1 MLLAIDI
8 GNTHTVIGIYRN
20 DALVADWRM
29 ASLTHRTADENW
41 LTLKSFCTDA
51 GIDAAAITAVGIS
64 SVVPD
69 LTFVFEHLSRK
80 HFGIEPVTISGSLD
94 FGITIRYKDPS
105 AVGADRLC
113 DAVAGFEKYGG
124 PLIIIDFGTATTY
137 DVVAKNGD
145 YLGGVITLGLEST
158 AAELHRR
165 AAKLPRIELRFPPSA
180 IGDDTASSMQ
190 SGVLFGNVDAVEGM
204 VKRIRAE
211 LGVPARVIATGGLA
225 KIIAAHTSVIEAV
238 EPSLVLDGIRLI
250 LKRMGTKTGAGRG
263 ASHERDAARSNS

>member
-8 GNTHTVIGIYRN
+8 GNTHTVIGIYRQGT
-20 DALVADWRM
+20 LVADWRM

-41 LTLKSFCTDA
+41 LTLKNFCADA
-51 GIDAAAITAVGIS
+51 GIDPAAVTAVGIS

-69 LTFVFEHLSRK
+69 LTFVFEHLARK
-80 HFGIEPVTISGSLD
+80 HFAVEPVTISGALD
-94 FGITIRYKDPS
+94 LGIRILYRDPS

-113 DAVAGFEKYGG
+113 NAVAGFVKYGG

-137 DVVAKNGD
+137 DVVSGEGD

-158 AAELHRR
+158 AEELHRR
-165 AAKLPRIELRFPPSA
+165 AAKLPRIELRFPPLA
-180 IGDDTASSMQ
+180 IGNDTASSMQ
-190 SGVLFGNVDAVEGM
+190 AGVLFGAVDATEGI

-211 LGVPARVIATGGLA
+211 LGKPARVIATGGLA
-225 KIIAAHTSVIEAV
+225 KIIATHTAVIEAV

-250 LKRMGTKTGAGRG
+250 L
-263 ASHERDAARSNS
+263 ERLKKKSQ

>member
-8 GNTHTVIGIYRN
+8 GNTHTVIGVYRGS
-20 DALVADWRM
+20 DLVADWRM

-41 LTLKSFCTDA
+41 LTLKSFCADA
-51 GIDAAAITAVGIS
+51 GIDTAEVKAVGIS

-69 LTFVFEHLSRK
+69 LTFVFEHLARK
-80 HFGIEPVTISGSLD
+80 HFLVEPVTISGTLE
-94 FGITIRYKDPS
+94 FGVRIRYKDPS

-113 DAVAGFEKYGG
+113 NAVAGFEKYGG

-137 DVVAKNGD
+137 DVVSREGD
-145 YLGGVITLGLEST
+145 YLGGVITLGLESA

-180 IGDDTASSMQ
+180 IGQDTASSMQ
-190 SGVLFGNVDAVEGM
+190 SGVLFGNVDAVEGI

-211 LGVPARVIATGGLA
+211 LPTHARVIATGGLA
-225 KIIAAHTSVIEAV
+225 KVIAAHTHVIEAV

-250 LKRMGTKTGAGRG
+250 LERLATKGNGR
-263 ASHERDAARSNS
+263 